1 METDSK
7 QNKRMNLSRFN
18 VHLCSSLASFSLLI
32 QRPQKMKDE
41 EKKDD
46 GENIEKQ
53 GEMDDGW
60 MIDAGMDGWMQRWI
74 MDGCR
79 DG

>member
-7 QNKRMNLSRFN
+7 QNKQMNSSRFN

-41 EKKDD
+41 AKKDD

-53 GEMDDGW
+53 GEMDDG
-60 MIDAGMDGWMQRWI
+60 
-74 MDGCR
+74 CR